1 MFSRIFLPQPE
12 RTYMKHVIPFDNS
25 NDALITLDNGG
36 RFYNLISEAND
47 GHVSSQEV
55 ARVAGLFTD
64 KQKVVL
70 YFALSISKL
79 KPPFCEIV
87 KSALTDVLQQAYQ
100 KYLPQV
106 LLPSQAV
113 TQGVVSSNAIVT
125 GIPTKVDSRQEFKG
139 FIFVSPGILIP
150 IIDRYDIYE
159 MRDEELAEP
168 LLIAHARGSK
178 KLPQQMVKVAGILK
192 EIKVKTDGA
201 ETRKMFLEALYYA
214 DAN

>member
-1 MFSRIFLPQPE
+1 
-12 RTYMKHVIPFDNS
+12 MKHVIPFDNS

-36 RFYNLISEAND
+36 RFYNLLTEAND
-47 GHVSSQEV
+47 GNISTQEV

-64 KQKVVL
+64 KQKMVL

-79 KPPFCEIV
+79 KPPFCDMV
-87 KSALTDVLQQAYQ
+87 KGALTNGLQQAYQ

-113 TQGVVSSNAIVT
+113 TQGVISSNAIVT
-125 GIPTKVDSRQEFKG
+125 GIPTKVESRQEFKG
-139 FIFVSPGILIP
+139 FIFVSPGVLIP

-159 MRDEELAEP
+159 MRDHEQAEP

-178 KLPQQMVKVAGILK
+178 KLPQEKIRVAGILK
-192 EIKVKTDGA
+192 EIKVKTNGV
-201 ETRKMFLEALYYA
+201 ETKKMFLEALYYA
-214 DAN
+214 DAD

>member
-1 MFSRIFLPQPE
+1 
-12 RTYMKHVIPFDNS
+12 MKHVIPFDNS
-25 NDALITLDNGG
+25 NDAVITLDNGG
-36 RFYNLISEAND
+36 RFYNLLTEAND
-47 GHVSSQEV
+47 GHISTQEV

-64 KQKVVL
+64 KQKMVL

-87 KSALTDVLQQAYQ
+87 KAALTDGLQQAYQ

-113 TQGVVSSNAIVT
+113 AQGIVSSNAIVT
-125 GIPTKVDSRQEFKG
+125 GIPTKVDSKTELKG
-139 FIFVSPGILIP
+139 FIFVPPSILVP

-159 MRDEELAEP
+159 MRDDEQGEP

-178 KLPQQMVKVAGILK
+178 KLPEEMIKVAGVLK
-192 EIKVKTDGA
+192 EMKLKIDGVD
-201 ETRKMFLEALYYA
+201 TKKMFLEALYYA
-214 DAN
+214 DAD